1 MSVELLTVFYV
12 AFKKQDRTYCS
23 KYTVYKRPNFGLT
36 IFLKLLVFGIGEK
49 RFSSIKFTFKI

>member
-1 MSVELLTVFYV
+1 MLFLKNKT
-12 AFKKQDRTYCS
+12 
-23 KYTVYKRPNFGLT
+23 KRIILNIQFIKAPNFGLT